1 MHLKLVALQRQG
13 VTRGAGMDLDANQR
27 EILKLLGS
35 RRKAQNL
42 FSVEELARFL
52 EVSVRSI
59 RRLHAVGAAPPRIRR
74 SRRLMYPMN
83 GVLAWL
89 PGYLS
94 DDAQPDNK

>member
-1 MHLKLVALQRQG
+1 
-13 VTRGAGMDLDANQR
+13 MDLDENQK

-35 RRKAQNL
+35 RWKAQNL
-42 FSVEELARFL
+42 FSVEELAQFL

-59 RRLHAVGAAPPRIRR
+59 RRMHAAGVAPPRIRR
-74 SRRLMYPMN
+74 SRRLMYPVN

-94 DDAQPDNK
+94 ADAVQATN

>member
-1 MHLKLVALQRQG
+1 ME
-13 VTRGAGMDLDANQR
+13 LDENQK

-35 RRKAQNL
+35 RWKAQNL
-42 FSVEELARFL
+42 FSVEELAQFL
-52 EVSVRSI
+52 EISVRSI
-59 RRLHAVGAAPPRIRR
+59 RRMHAAGVAPPRIRR

-94 DDAQPDNK
+94 DDASHAAKT